1 MEYLVFLRLF
11 ATLHRLKTFI
21 RNMNIKS
28 LIMPLVAFC
37 FLGLSSCS
45 DDNGPSYSSTT
56 LKNTELMN
64 ILKSKGYT
72 FSQDGKLEIND
83 LVKSTV
89 SLDLSGTKLSDF
101 SGLDILPNLK
111 EVKLSNNGYGPTFD
125 FAQLPAQITGVD
137 LTDNDI
143 YDFEGLVNVKTE
155 ENGDETITQ
164 LHKITKLYLPQTA
177 KFNIKDLVRFY
188 REKKAE
194 IESGS
199 IDVKMETS
207 KGNLQKYNTIREIP
221 DENIRAN
228 FKKYFSSIFDKDSIH
243 IDISKRLSNKDRSN
257 ACVFNEWYGV
267 ATAKTLE
274 GVQYIVN
281 NPYWDGKL
289 LTVSLTNKAKLPYL
303 RPCSGLMTLS
313 LTNVDASEG
322 INLVDATNMTGF
334 LLVKVSGI
342 SEIDLSHSTLF
353 GQRAIEQEQEGP
365 GGSSLVFV
373 DCPDLKKIALP
384 EKSGLR
390 SYMITFANMKSLEQV
405 DLSKFKM
412 ISSLELGGLSAN
424 CRVTYPK
431 LTEFHTYEKKTA
443 FACTQDVFDR
453 QETKD
458 FIKKYREVLSGG
470 GGYIEDG
477 VEWSSLINN

>member
-1 MEYLVFLRLF
+1 MQLKTINLLSKMKIVKNLTLPVLVFLV
-11 ATLHRLKTFI
+11 
-21 RNMNIKS
+21 M
-28 LIMPLVAFC
+28 
-37 FLGLSSCS
+37 GLASCSS
-45 DDNGPSYSSTT
+45 DDNTVHYSTNS
-56 LKNTELMN
+56 LKNTELMTV
-64 ILKSKGYT
+64 LKSKGYQ
-72 FSQDGKLEIND
+72 FDKDGKLELND
-83 LVKSTV
+83 LANNTT
-89 SLDLSGTKLSDF
+89 SLDLSGTNLKDL

-111 EVKLSNNGYGPTFD
+111 DVKLSNNGYGPVFD

-137 LTDNDI
+137 LTGNDI

-155 ENGDETITQ
+155 ENGDETVTQ

-199 IDVKMETS
+199 IDVKMETA
-207 KGNLQKYNTIREIP
+207 KGDLQKYNTIREIP

-228 FKKYFSSIFDKDSIH
+228 FKKYFSSIFDEDGIH

-267 ATAKTLE
+267 ATAETLE

-353 GQRAIEQEQEGP
+353 GQRAIEQEQDGP

-373 DCPDLKKIALP
+373 ECPDLKKIALP

-412 ISSLELGGLSAN
+412 ISSLELGGLSPN

-431 LTEFHTYEKKTA
+431 LTEFHTYDKKTA

>member
-1 MEYLVFLRLF
+1 
-11 ATLHRLKTFI
+11 
-21 RNMNIKS
+21 MNIKS

-257 ACVFNEWYGV
+257 ACAFNEWYGV

-274 GVQYIVN
+274 GVQYIVD
-281 NPYWDGKL
+281 NPYWDGKIL
-289 LTVSLTNKAKLPYL
+289 FVSLTNKVKLPYL
-303 RPCSGLMTLS
+303 RPSSGLMILT

-322 INLVDATNMTGF
+322 INLEDATNMTGIQW
-334 LLVKVSGI
+334 VNVSGI
-342 SEIDLSHSTLF
+342 SVIDLSHSSLF
-353 GQRAIEQEQEGP
+353 GQRAIEQEQNGP
-365 GGSSLVFV
+365 DGSSLVFV

-412 ISSLELGGLSAN
+412 ISSLELGGLSPN
-424 CRVTYPK
+424 CHVTYPK
-431 LTEFHTYEKKTA
+431 LTEFHTYDKKTA

-458 FIKKYREVLSGG
+458 FIKKYLKVLIGG

>member
-1 MEYLVFLRLF
+1 
-11 ATLHRLKTFI
+11 
-21 RNMNIKS
+21 MNIKS

-228 FKKYFSSIFDKDSIH
+228 FKKYFSSIFDEDGIH

-257 ACVFNEWYGV
+257 ACVFNKWYGV
-267 ATAKTLE
+267 ATAETLE

-313 LTNVDASEG
+313 LTDVDASEG
-322 INLVDATNMTGF
+322 INLEDATNMTG
-334 LLVKVSGI
+334 LLWVKVSGI

-353 GQRAIEQEQEGP
+353 GQRAIEQEQDGP

-373 DCPDLKKIALP
+373 ECPDLKKIALP

-412 ISSLELGGLSAN
+412 ISNLELGGLSAN
-424 CRVTYPK
+424 CRVTYPE
-431 LTEFHTYEKKTA
+431 LTEFHTYDKKTS

-458 FIKKYREVLSGG
+458 FIKKYLEVLTSG

>member
-1 MEYLVFLRLF
+1 
-11 ATLHRLKTFI
+11 
-21 RNMNIKS
+21 MNIKS

-322 INLVDATNMTGF
+322 INLVDATNMTGIQW
-334 LLVKVSGI
+334 VNVSGI
-342 SEIDLSHSTLF
+342 SVIDLSHSSLF
-353 GQRAIEQEQEGP
+353 GQRAIEQEQNGP
-365 GGSSLVFV
+365 DGSSLVFV

-412 ISSLELGGLSAN
+412 ISSLELGGLSPN
-424 CRVTYPK
+424 CHVTYPK
-431 LTEFHTYEKKTA
+431 LTEFHTYDKKTA

-458 FIKKYREVLSGG
+458 FIKKYLKVLTSG

>member
-1 MEYLVFLRLF
+1 
-11 ATLHRLKTFI
+11 
-21 RNMNIKS
+21 MNIKS

-334 LLVKVSGI
+334 LLVNVSGI

-424 CRVTYPK
+424 CRVTYPELK
-431 LTEFHTYEKKTA
+431 EFHTYEKKTA

>member
-1 MEYLVFLRLF
+1 MNFKFVFKSFLALCALALF
-11 ATLHRLKTFI
+11 
-21 RNMNIKS
+21 
-28 LIMPLVAFC
+28 
-37 FLGLSSCS
+37 SCS
-45 DDNGPSYSSTT
+45 EKDNAPSFSSQALQNAELVNV
-56 LKNTELMN
+56 LKAKGFTFNEKGQLEL
-64 ILKSKGYT
+64 
-72 FSQDGKLEIND
+72 ND
-83 LVKSTV
+83 LAQNTQ
-89 SLDLSGTKLSDF
+89 SLDLSGTKLKDLT
-101 SGLDILPNLK
+101 GLDVFPNLH
-111 EVKLSNNGYGPTFD
+111 ELKLANNGYGPVFD
-125 FAQLPAQITGVD
+125 FAKLPTQITGVD
-137 LTDNDI
+137 LTNNDI

-155 ENGDETITQ
+155 ENGDETVTQ

-199 IDVKMETS
+199 IDVKMETA
-207 KGNLQKYNTIREIP
+207 KGDLQKYNTIREIP

-228 FKKYFSSIFDKDSIH
+228 FKKYFSSIFDEDGIH

-313 LTNVDASEG
+313 LTDVDASDG
-322 INLVDATNMTGF
+322 INLEDATNMTGF
-334 LLVKVSGI
+334 LWVKVSGI

-353 GQRAIEQEQEGP
+353 GQRAIEQEQDGP
-365 GGSSLVFV
+365 DGSSLVFV
-373 DCPDLKKIALP
+373 ECPDLKKIALP

-412 ISSLELGGLSAN
+412 ISSLELGGLSPN

-458 FIKKYREVLSGG
+458 FIKKYLEVLTGG

>member
-1 MEYLVFLRLF
+1 MKIVKNLTLPVLVFLV
-11 ATLHRLKTFI
+11 
-21 RNMNIKS
+21 M
-28 LIMPLVAFC
+28 
-37 FLGLSSCS
+37 GLTSCNH
-45 DDNGPSYSSTT
+45 DDTVHYSENP
-56 LKNTELMN
+56 LKNTELMTV
-64 ILKSKGYT
+64 LKSKGYQ
-72 FSQDGKLEIND
+72 FDKDGKLELND
-83 LVKSTV
+83 LANNTT
-89 SLDLSGTKLSDF
+89 SLDLSGTNLKDL

-111 EVKLSNNGYGPTFD
+111 DVKLSNNGYGPVFD
-125 FAQLPAQITGVD
+125 FAQLPEQITGVD
-137 LTDNDI
+137 LTGNNI

-243 IDISKRLSNKDRSN
+243 IDISKRLSNKDRLN
-257 ACVFNEWYGV
+257 NCAFNEWYGV

-274 GVQYIVN
+274 GVQYIVD
-281 NPYWDGKL
+281 NPYWDGKIL
-289 LTVSLTNKAKLPYL
+289 FVSLTNKAKLPYL
-303 RPCSGLMTLS
+303 RPSSGLMILTLA
-313 LTNVDASEG
+313 NVDASEG
-322 INLVDATNMTGF
+322 INLEDATNMTGIQW
-334 LLVKVSGI
+334 VNVSGI
-342 SEIDLSHSTLF
+342 SVIDLSHSTLF
-353 GQRAIEQEQEGP
+353 GQRAIEQEQNGP
-365 GGSSLVFV
+365 DGSSLVFV

-390 SYMITFANMKSLEQV
+390 SYMITFVNMKSLEQV

-412 ISSLELGGLSAN
+412 ISSLELGGLSPN

-431 LTEFHTYEKKTA
+431 LTEFHTYDKKTA

-458 FIKKYREVLSGG
+458 FIKKYLKVLSGG

>member
-1 MEYLVFLRLF
+1 
-11 ATLHRLKTFI
+11 
-21 RNMNIKS
+21 MNIKS

-303 RPCSGLMTLS
+303 RPSSGLMILT

-322 INLVDATNMTGF
+322 INLEDATNMTGIQW
-334 LLVKVSGI
+334 VNVSGI
-342 SEIDLSHSTLF
+342 SVIDLSHSSLF
-353 GQRAIEQEQEGP
+353 GQRAIEQEQNGP
-365 GGSSLVFV
+365 DGSSLVFV

-412 ISSLELGGLSAN
+412 ISSLELGGLSPN
-424 CRVTYPK
+424 CHVTYPK
-431 LTEFHTYEKKTA
+431 LTEFHTYDKKTA

-458 FIKKYREVLSGG
+458 FIKKYLKVLIGG

>member
-1 MEYLVFLRLF
+1 MVLELVLFL
-11 ATLHRLKTFI
+11 HKTF
-21 RNMNIKS
+21 RLMNFKFVFKS
-28 LIMPLVAFC
+28 
-37 FLGLSSCS
+37 FLALCALALFSCS
-45 DDNGPSYSSTT
+45 EKDNAPSFSSQALQNAELVNV
-56 LKNTELMN
+56 LKAKGFTFNEKGQLEL
-64 ILKSKGYT
+64 
-72 FSQDGKLEIND
+72 ND
-83 LVKSTV
+83 LAQNTQ
-89 SLDLSGTKLSDF
+89 SLDLSGTKLKDLT
-101 SGLDILPNLK
+101 GLDVFPNLH
-111 EVKLSNNGYGPTFD
+111 ELKLANNGYGPSFD
-125 FAQLPAQITGVD
+125 FAKLPAQITGVD
-137 LTDNDI
+137 LTGNDI

-155 ENGDETITQ
+155 ENGDETVTQ

-199 IDVKMETS
+199 IDVKMETA
-207 KGNLQKYNTIREIP
+207 KGDLQKYNTIREIP

-228 FKKYFSSIFDKDSIH
+228 FKKYFSSIFDEDGIH
-243 IDISKRLSNKDRSN
+243 IDINKRLSNKDRSN

-313 LTNVDASEG
+313 LTDVDASEG
-322 INLVDATNMTGF
+322 INLEDATNMTGF
-334 LLVKVSGI
+334 LWVKVSGI

-353 GQRAIEQEQEGP
+353 GQRAIEQEQDGP
-365 GGSSLVFV
+365 DGSSLVFV
-373 DCPDLKKIALP
+373 ECPDLKKIALP

-412 ISSLELGGLSAN
+412 ISSLELGGLSPN

-458 FIKKYREVLSGG
+458 FIKKYLEVLTGG